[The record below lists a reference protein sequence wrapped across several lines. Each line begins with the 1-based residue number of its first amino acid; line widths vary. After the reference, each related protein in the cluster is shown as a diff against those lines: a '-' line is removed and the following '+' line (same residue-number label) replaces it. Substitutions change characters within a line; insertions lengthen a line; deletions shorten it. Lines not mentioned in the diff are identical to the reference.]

1 MRYKKII
8 MRSLALLFIMFS
20 YGNANAD
27 WRQANTAIVQQHV
40 LPAYENLAQTSEKL
54 IKKSQAMCESADVR
68 SLVSLRSTFHQ
79 LMDAWSL
86 IQHLRS
92 GPIMLFGHYYR
103 YQLWPDKHN
112 AGERQLR
119 RVLIAQDPV
128 LLQHENL
135 QRSSV
140 AVQGLS
146 ALERLLFSKK
156 VKAEMLSRNEQND
169 FRCELVIAISRNLA
183 SMSRDIAEVWALD
196 PPPYHMIFL
205 AASERQG
212 VSRQDDESLADD
224 KSILIAFYNNIPA
237 QLQFIV
243 NDKLFRPLRT
253 TTAKAKPRYL
263 ESWRSQRA
271 LRNLELNVQAIKSL
285 YDTGFSI
292 LLKRSEQGARLDK
305 EVQQA
310 FVHVEQALAHVEVP
324 LYETLKDETQ
334 RAKQEALLEAVRRL
348 QSLMVGPVP
357 RSLGFSLRFNA
368 FDGD

>member
-1 MRYKKII
+1 MI
-8 MRSLALLFIMFS
+8 SGLGLLFIVFN
-20 YGNANAD
+20 YANASAD
-27 WRQANTAIVQQHV
+27 WRQANIAIVQQHV
-40 LPAYENLAQTSEKL
+40 LPAYESLVQASEKL
-54 IKKSQAMCESADVR
+54 IEKSEALCDTADAR
-68 SLVSLRSTFHQ
+68 SLESLRSAFHQ
-79 LMDAWSL
+79 TVDAWAL

-92 GPIMLFGHYYR
+92 GPIMLFDYYYR

-112 AGERQLR
+112 VVGRQLR
-119 RVLIAQDPV
+119 KVLTVQDRA
-128 LLQHENL
+128 LLQYENL

-146 ALERLLFSKK
+146 ALERLLFGKK
-156 VKAEMLSRNEQND
+156 IQAEVFGRDNPNE
-169 FRCELVIAISRNLA
+169 FRCKFIITISQNLA

-212 VSRQDDESLADD
+212 VSRQDDQSLADD

-263 ESWRSQRA
+263 EFWRSQRA
-271 LRNLELNVQAIKSL
+271 LRNLKLNIQAIKSL

-292 LLKRSEQGARLDK
+292 LLERSEQGARLDK
-305 EVQQA
+305 EVQQV
-310 FVHVEQALAHVEVP
+310 FTHIKQALTGVDAP
-324 LYETLKDETQ
+324 LYEKLKDETQ

-348 QSLMVGPVP
+348 QSLMLGPVP
-357 RSLGFSLRFNA
+357 RSLGFPLRFNA